1 MYQLSRT
8 IPVNEPGKVLLSRNE
23 VWGGLMM
30 KAHNALPYVPQMQK
44 CDVIEQGEGWL
55 LRDIVFNNTPLRERV
70 SFEPQTRVIFDRVGG
85 SELGRIENI
94 IGEDAQ
100 GNLTLTFAFGLT
112 KAGVPEGSEAE
123 TAHFK
128 PMEGA
133 YMGAVAATLGA
144 VRRTVV
150 EQGRDKLTPASPI
163 DAEGDN
169 RWIFEFFRTADSLD
183 MTRFLAMFT
192 DDVRLTFANY
202 PTTTGIDAVRQG
214 IGGLWQRI
222 KGMSH
227 SLTGAWSLHGGQVGI
242 AESQCMY
249 TRPDDTTFT
258 VRPCTVLR
266 RRGDKVADLRI
277 HVDLNGL

>member
-1 MYQLSRT
+1 
-8 IPVNEPGKVLLSRNE
+8 
-23 VWGGLMM
+23 LMM
-30 KAHNALPYVPQMQK
+30 KAQNALPYVPQMQT
-44 CDVIEQGEGWL
+44 CDVIEKGDGWL
-55 LRDIVFNNTPLRERV
+55 LRDIVFNNTPSRERV
-70 SFEPQTRVIFDRVGG
+70 TFEPQRRVIFDRVGG
-85 SELGRIENI
+85 TDLGRIENI

-133 YMGAVAATLGA
+133 YMGAVAATLAA
-144 VRRTVV
+144 VRRTVA
-150 EQGRDKLTPASPI
+150 EQGRDKMTPGSPV

-183 MTRFLAMFT
+183 MPRFLAMFT
-192 DDVRLTFANY
+192 EDVRLTFANY
-202 PTTTGIDAVRQG
+202 PTTVGIESVRAG
-214 IGGLWQRI
+214 IGGLWARI

-227 SLTGAWSLHGGQVGI
+227 SLTGAWSLHDGAVGI
-242 AESQCMY
+242 AESVCMY
-249 TRPDDTTFT
+249 TRPDDTIFT

-277 HVDLNGL
+277 HVDTNGL

>member
-8 IPVNEPGKVLLSRNE
+8 IPVNEPGKVLLSRHE
-23 VWGGLMM
+23 VWAGLMM
-30 KAHNALPYVPQMQK
+30 KAQNALPYVPQMQK

-55 LRDIVFNNTPLRERV
+55 LRDIVFNNTPSRERV
-70 SFEPQTRVIFDRVGG
+70 TFEPQRRVIFDRVGG
-85 SELGRIENI
+85 TDLGRIENI

-100 GNLTLTFAFGLT
+100 GHLTLTFAFGLT
-112 KAGVPEGSEAE
+112 RAGVPEGSEAE
-123 TAHFK
+123 RAHFA

-133 YMGAVAATLGA
+133 YLGAVAATLGA
-144 VRRTVV
+144 VRRTVA
-150 EQGRDKLTPASPI
+150 EQGRDKMTPGSPI
-163 DAEGDN
+163 DN

-183 MTRFLAMFT
+183 MPRFLAMFA

-202 PTTTGIDAVRQG
+202 PTTVGIEAVRAG
-214 IGGLWQRI
+214 IGGLWGRI

-227 SLTGAWSLHGGQVGI
+227 SLTGAWSLHGGEVGI

-249 TRPDDTTFT
+249 TRPDDTVFT

-266 RRGDKVADLRI
+266 RRGGKVADLRI